1 MKLPFIEIIESVTP
15 DPNLLMWK
23 FPDTDQEIKNS
34 AALIVRES
42 QSAILLNEG
51 QVADTF
57 TAGKHSLK
65 TENIPIL
72 TRLKGWKYGFESPF
86 KADVYFFNTH
96 QFVNLKWGTPAPV
109 LMRDPGFGQVRIR
122 SFGTYNIR
130 IADVVKFFKEYAG
143 TYPRLTIA
151 ELESQLRDFI
161 APKFAEVLAKA
172 NISVL
177 DAAGN
182 ISELNQKIQPVIQLY
197 FTELGLEATQFTITS
212 VTLPDEVLK
221 HYDQVTGMN
230 MVTDINKYNQFSVAS
245 AMDNENSAMGEA
257 ARNAVAMG
265 MIINQ
270 TNPVVPQPAE
280 DIPSRLKKLKD
291 LFEAQLITDAEYSA
305 KKEELL
311 NLL

>member
-1 MKLPFIEIIESVTP
+1 MKLPFIEIIASVTS

-23 FPDTDQEIKNS
+23 FPDADQEIKNG

-42 QSAILLNEG
+42 QSAILLHEG

-57 TAGKHSLK
+57 TAGKYNLK

-130 IADVVKFFKEYAG
+130 IADVAKFFKEYAG

-151 ELESQLRDFI
+151 ELELQLRDFI

-172 NISVL
+172 DIAVL

-197 FTELGLEATQFTITS
+197 FTDLGLEATQFTITS
-212 VTLPDEVLK
+212 VTLPEEVLK

-230 MVTDINKYNQFSVAS
+230 MVTDMNKYAQFSVAS
-245 AMDNENSAMGEA
+245 AMDKENSAMGEA

-270 TNPVVPQPAE
+270 TNPAVPQPAE

-291 LFEAQLITDAEYSA
+291 LFEAQLITEAEYSA

>member
-1 MKLPFIEIIESVTP
+1 MKLPFIEIIASVTP

-23 FPDTDQEIKNS
+23 FPDADQEIKNG

-42 QSAILLNEG
+42 QSAILLHEG

-57 TAGKHSLK
+57 TAGKYNLK

-130 IADVVKFFKEYAG
+130 IADVAKFFKEYAG

-151 ELESQLRDFI
+151 ELELQLRDFI

-172 NISVL
+172 DIAVL

-197 FTELGLEATQFTITS
+197 FTDLGLEATQFTITS
-212 VTLPDEVLK
+212 VTLPEEVLK
-221 HYDQVTGMN
+221 HYDQITGMN
-230 MVTDINKYNQFSVAS
+230 MVTDMNKYAQFSVAS
-245 AMDNENSAMGEA
+245 AMDKENSAMGEA

-270 TNPVVPQPAE
+270 TNPAVPQPAE

-291 LFEAQLITDAEYSA
+291 LFEAQLITEAEYSA